1 MGKSTLDNVAQAV
14 ADYQGRVVRPDQFPD
29 RGYFYRSDQFSL
41 ARIGVPA
48 IYLNGGTEFIGRPA
62 GWGEQ
67 QVNAYTSVNYHQPSD
82 ELTADWNFDGMVQDA
97 RFGFWAG
104 LIISNADDLPA
115 WAPGDEFEADRL
127 EALAVLE

>member
-1 MGKSTLDNVAQAV
+1 M
-14 ADYQGRVVRPDQFPD
+14 
-29 RGYFYRSDQFSL
+29 
-41 ARIGVPA
+41 
-48 IYLNGGTEFIGRPA
+48 
-62 GWGEQ
+62 
-67 QVNAYTSVNYHQPSD
+67 NYHQPSD

-115 WAPGDEFEADRL
+115 WAPGDEFEAVRL